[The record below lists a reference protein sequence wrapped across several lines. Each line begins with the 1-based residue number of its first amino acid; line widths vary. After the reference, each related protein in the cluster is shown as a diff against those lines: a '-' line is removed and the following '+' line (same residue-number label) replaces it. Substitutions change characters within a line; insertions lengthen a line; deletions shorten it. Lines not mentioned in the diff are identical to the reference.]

1 MAGTIV
7 VERTLRIAATPEDL
21 QRRLADLPGW
31 VDWSPWEGLDSALD
45 RDYAGEPGTV
55 GSSYAWSGN
64 RKAGAGRMQVTAVD
78 PDGVGIALDFT
89 KPFRS
94 SNRIR
99 FVLTP
104 EGDGTRVTWRME
116 SPKTF
121 LSRVFSIEKL
131 VGKDFEK
138 GLRQLKQVVEG

>member
-7 VERTLRIAATPEDL
+7 VERTVRIAATPEEL

-31 VDWSPWEGLDSALD
+31 VDWSPWEGLDPALD
-45 RDYAGEPGTV
+45 RDYTGEPGTV
-55 GSSYAWSGN
+55 GSGYAWSGN

-121 LSRVFSIEKL
+121 LSRVFNIEKL

-138 GLRQLKQVVEG
+138 GLRQLNQVVEG

>member
-1 MAGTIV
+1 MAGTTV
-7 VERTLRIAATPEDL
+7 VERTERIAATPEEL
-21 QRRLADLPGW
+21 ARRIADLPGW
-31 VDWSPWEGLDSALD
+31 VDWSPWEGLDAGLD
-45 RDYAGEPGTV
+45 RQYGGEPGTV

-64 RKAGAGRMQVTAVD
+64 RKAGAGRMEITAID
-78 PDGVGIALDFT
+78 ADGVGIALDFT
-89 KPFRS
+89 KPFPS

-104 EGDGTRVTWRME
+104 EGDGTRVIWRME
-116 SPKTF
+116 SPRTF
-121 LSRVFSIEKL
+121 MTRLFNVEKL

>member
-1 MAGTIV
+1 MAGTTV
-7 VERTLRIAATPEDL
+7 VERTERIAATPEEL

-31 VDWSPWEGLDSALD
+31 IDWSPWEGLDPDLHREYS
-45 RDYAGEPGTV
+45 GEPGTV

-64 RKAGAGRMQVTAVD
+64 RKAGAGRMEVTAVD

-94 SNRIR
+94 TNAIR

-104 EGDGTRVTWRME
+104 EGDGTRVIWRME
-116 SPKTF
+116 SPRTLMTRLF
-121 LSRVFSIEKL
+121 NVEKL
-131 VGKDFEK
+131 VGSDFEK